1 MTLKEPMKTRQSVYK
16 YLHIDKLF
24 HSFPDGQLRKH
35 FELINKSIIH
45 ILIIVANLSQK
56 SNILNIHESIF
67 MNDVV

>member
-45 ILIIVANLSQK
+45 ILIIVANFIAK
-56 SNILNIHESIF
+56 I
-67 MNDVV
+67 